1 MPFQR
6 DDNEIGALWE
16 RTSAA
21 GKSYMTGTVNGQ
33 QVVVFRATKKSEK
46 SPDWRVM
53 KSQPRGGGES
63 FARDESRK
71 VKQPARTTPPDWDS
85 PDRDP
90 RGY

>member
-1 MPFQR
+1 
-6 DDNEIGALWE
+6 
-16 RTSAA
+16 
-21 GKSYMTGTVNGQ
+21 
-33 QVVVFRATKKSEK
+33 
-46 SPDWRVM
+46 M

-90 RGY
+90 VGY